1 MLDTRGPLASAVEVQ
16 VVGQLVAFLRGLN
29 VGGHRVKM
37 DVLCRS
43 FEGMGFTDVSA
54 FLASG
59 NVIFT
64 ADGND
69 AEEMERQIEADLT
82 AGLGYGVPAFVRT
95 AAQVREIAGRAP
107 FAADLLETSDG
118 KLQVALLRSAP
129 DARARQRVLRL
140 ATAADRLA
148 IAGREL
154 YWLPSGPM
162 SQSELDLAVI
172 GQTLPPMTIRTART
186 IERIAAKLP

>member
-1 MLDTRGPLASAVEVQ
+1 
-16 VVGQLVAFLRGLN
+16 VGQLVAFLRGLN

-37 DVLCRS
+37 DVLCQR
-43 FEGMGFTDVSA
+43 FEGMGFTDVSS

-64 ADGND
+64 ADSDD
-69 AEEMERQIEADLT
+69 ADDMERQIEKDLT
-82 AGLGYGVPAFVRT
+82 AGLGYAVPAFVRT

-107 FAADLLETSDG
+107 FAAEVLETSDG

-129 DARARQRVLRL
+129 GAEECERVLRL
-140 ATAADRLA
+140 ATLEDRLA

-154 YWLPSGPM
+154 YWLPKGPM
-162 SQSELDLAVI
+162 SESALDLAVI

-186 IERIAAKLP
+186 IERIAAKLS

>member
-1 MLDTRGPLASAVEVQ
+1 VIRFESAVEVQ

-37 DVLCRS
+37 DALCQR
-43 FEGMGFTDVSA
+43 FEGMGFTDVSS

-64 ADGND
+64 AESDD
-69 AEEMERQIEADLT
+69 ADDMEGQIEADLT
-82 AGLGYGVPAFVRT
+82 AGLGYAVPAFVRT

-129 DARARQRVLRL
+129 DASARDRVLHL

-148 IAGREL
+148 LAGREL

-162 SQSELDLAVI
+162 SQSDLDLAVI
-172 GQTLPPMTIRTART
+172 GQTLPQMTIRTART
-186 IERIAAKLP
+186 IERIAAKIS